1 MAELAGSAASLADF
15 IWKNAEDLWGDF
27 KHTDFGKVI
36 LPFTLLRR
44 LECVLE
50 PTRKAVCDA
59 HEAHKES
66 GIDIDL
72 ILRQTTQYPF
82 YNTSEYALSTLGGT
96 KTRQN
101 LHDYIAHFSDN
112 ARVIFE
118 QFDFSNTV
126 IRLDKAGVLFKI
138 CKNFT
143 GIDLHPNVV
152 SDRVMSNIY
161 EHLIRR
167 FGAEVNEGAED
178 FMTPRDVVHL
188 ATALLLDPDDELF
201 EANPGL
207 IRTLYDPTC
216 GTGGF
221 LSDAMNHVAEY
232 GSRFKVPPVLVPYGQ
247 ELEPE
252 THAVCLTSMLLRT
265 LESDPG
271 RDLSKNIKLGSTLS
285 NDQFAGERFHYGL
298 SNPPFG
304 KKWEK
309 DATAVNAEHT
319 EKGYDGRFGPGLPR
333 INDGSMLFLLHLANK
348 LELPERG
355 GGRATIVLSGSPLFN
370 GGAGSGES
378 EIRRWL
384 LENDLVEAIVAL
396 PTEIFFRTGI
406 GTYLWVLSSKKPDHR
421 RHQVQLINATGLWT
435 SIKNEGNKRRIISDD
450 QRRQVVEVYS
460 AAEEAEISRMLDY
473 RRFAYRR
480 IRVLRPM
487 RMSLHV
493 NAETM
498 ARLTDEKAWAK
509 LTPESREAW
518 QRALKPYMGATHP
531 FAWAESFADEAA
543 KKDAA
548 IGKVGKPFIKALIN
562 AFGLR
567 DPEGEPVVDADGN
580 TVADSELT
588 DYENVPFLEDIR
600 DYFAREVLPHVPD
613 AWIDETYVDKKDK
626 GVGLVGYEINFNRFF
641 YKYEAPPKLEDID
654 RELKRVEA
662 EIAALLGEVTE

>member
-1 MAELAGSAASLADF
+1 
-15 IWKNAEDLWGDF
+15 
-27 KHTDFGKVI
+27 
-36 LPFTLLRR
+36 
-44 LECVLE
+44 
-50 PTRKAVCDA
+50 
-59 HEAHKES
+59 
-66 GIDIDL
+66 
-72 ILRQTTQYPF
+72 
-82 YNTSEYALSTLGGT
+82 
-96 KTRQN
+96 
-101 LHDYIAHFSDN
+101 
-112 ARVIFE
+112 
-118 QFDFSNTV
+118 
-126 IRLDKAGVLFKI
+126 VLFKI
-138 CKNFT
+138 CKNFA
-143 GIDLHPNVV
+143 GIDLHPEVV
-152 SDRVMSNIY
+152 PDRVMSNLY

-188 ATALLLDPDDELF
+188 ATALLLDPDDALF

-232 GSRFKVPPVLVPYGQ
+232 GNRFKVPPVLIPYGQ

-252 THAVCLTSMLLRT
+252 THAVCLAGMLLRT

-285 NDQFAGERFHYGL
+285 NDQFAGERFHYEL

-309 DATAVNAEHT
+309 DSAAVNAEHV
-319 EKGYDGRFGPGLPR
+319 EKGYQGRFGPGLPR
-333 INDGSMLFLLHLANK
+333 INDGSMLFLLHLASK
-348 LELPERG
+348 LELPEHG
-355 GGRATIVLSGSPLFN
+355 GGRAAIVLSGSPLFN

-406 GTYLWVLSSKKPDHR
+406 GTYLWILSNKKPDHR
-421 RHQVQLINATGLWT
+421 RNQVQLINATGLWT

-450 QRRQVVEVYS
+450 QRRQIVDIYA
-460 AAEEAEISRMLDY
+460 AAENGDLSRMLDY
-473 RRFAYRR
+473 RRFGYRR
-480 IRVLRPM
+480 IRVLRPL
-487 RMSLHV
+487 RMLLHV

-498 ARLTDEKAWAK
+498 ARLMDEKAWAK
-509 LTPESREAW
+509 LTPESRAAW
-518 QRALKPYMGATHP
+518 QRALEPHMDSVHP
-531 FAWAESFADEAA
+531 FAWAESFPDEAA
-543 KKDAA
+543 RNDAA
-548 IGKVGKPFIKALIN
+548 IGKVGKTFVKALIN
-562 AFGLR
+562 AFGVR

-580 TVADSELT
+580 TVADSDLT
-588 DYENVPFLEDIR
+588 DYENVPLLEDIR

-613 AWIDETYVDKKDK
+613 AWIDESYVDKKDK
-626 GVGLVGYEINFNRFF
+626 GVGVVGYEINFNRFF

-662 EIAALLGEVTE
+662 EIAELLGQVTE